1 MAAASG
7 GDRPPE
13 EDRSPLRSLRERAGA
28 ASSGMRAEPRPLDEI
43 LPERGDAVR
52 ARDMQATWHAFCLE
66 RYDMVRGAL
75 GSGRTPPEIAYQLG
89 ELVHTYFRP
98 RGITLTSH
106 ELRRLVAELLEPSNL
121 TPPPS
126 AAPPTPAPPVEEPPP
141 SAESPAEPPA
151 DVPPSVAEATPEA
164 PTPEPQPEPEREPP
178 TPPPVR
184 LVEPTTPPS
193 PTGARPNGADTG
205 PDSGLVT
212 FPETP
217 APEATAWSGDEPPP
231 AEPPASTV
239 SDQAFESPSSPL
251 VAVADREVLGVER
264 LLSRALELAKPRL
277 AMPSGGRVGR
287 DEALRA
293 IDAAMDEVIRSERLP
308 ALSPDIRQ
316 HLVLVALSEIS
327 GLGLVDRLWSD
338 HTVRAVFING
348 PKAVF
353 VERETGGLTPASEV
367 FRDQEH
373 LLELVNRLA
382 EKPANA
388 VADFQLRDGASGTVI
403 FPPAAPEG
411 PVLTLRRAEPG
422 TATFAR
428 LIASEMLD
436 QRTASLLRV
445 ASRAR
450 LNILVLGP
458 AGAGKT
464 AMLAAIGRDL
474 EASLRLITVARHRQF
489 RWPAAAKVELVV
501 SRETPY
507 PVLLGAAERLRPDIL
522 MLDALQRSET
532 EALGILAS
540 RNPRGIVAACEPGVA
555 AADFTRAADL
565 LVRIGRSR
573 DGIYRAVSMED
584 ATGQAVFVHE
594 DGRFQC
600 RTRHPAFAEK
610 VQAAGFAEH
619 LGTLLR

>member
-1 MAAASG
+1 
-7 GDRPPE
+7 
-13 EDRSPLRSLRERAGA
+13 
-28 ASSGMRAEPRPLDEI
+28 MRAEPRPLDEI

-126 AAPPTPAPPVEEPPP
+126 VPTPATPVEEPP
-141 SAESPAEPPA
+141 SAAEPPA
-151 DVPPSVAEATPEA
+151 QPADELPPVAETTQEA
-164 PTPEPQPEPEREPP
+164 PEPQPEPEKEPP
-178 TPPPVR
+178 PPPPVR

-193 PTGARPNGADTG
+193 PPRPNGADTG

-212 FPETP
+212 FTETP
-217 APEATAWSGDEPPP
+217 APEATAWSDDAPPP
-231 AEPPASTV
+231 VEPPASTV
-239 SDQAFESPSSPL
+239 SDQAFESPVSPL
-251 VAVADREVLGVER
+251 VAVADREALGVER
-264 LLSRALELAKPRL
+264 LLSRTLELAKPRL

-489 RWPAAAKVELVV
+489 RWPAATKVELVV
-501 SRETPY
+501 SQETPY

-540 RNPRGIVAACEPGVA
+540 RNPRGIVAACEPGIA

>member
-1 MAAASG
+1 
-7 GDRPPE
+7 
-13 EDRSPLRSLRERAGA
+13 
-28 ASSGMRAEPRPLDEI
+28 
-43 LPERGDAVR
+43 
-52 ARDMQATWHAFCLE
+52 
-66 RYDMVRGAL
+66 
-75 GSGRTPPEIAYQLG
+75 
-89 ELVHTYFRP
+89 
-98 RGITLTSH
+98 
-106 ELRRLVAELLEPSNL
+106 
-121 TPPPS
+121 
-126 AAPPTPAPPVEEPPP
+126 
-141 SAESPAEPPA
+141 
-151 DVPPSVAEATPEA
+151 
-164 PTPEPQPEPEREPP
+164 
-178 TPPPVR
+178 
-184 LVEPTTPPS
+184 
-193 PTGARPNGADTG
+193 
-205 PDSGLVT
+205 
-212 FPETP
+212 
-217 APEATAWSGDEPPP
+217 
-231 AEPPASTV
+231 
-239 SDQAFESPSSPL
+239 
-251 VAVADREVLGVER
+251 
-264 LLSRALELAKPRL
+264 
-277 AMPSGGRVGR
+277 
-287 DEALRA
+287 
-293 IDAAMDEVIRSERLP
+293 
-308 ALSPDIRQ
+308 
-316 HLVLVALSEIS
+316 
-327 GLGLVDRLWSD
+327 
-338 HTVRAVFING
+338 
-348 PKAVF
+348 
-353 VERETGGLTPASEV
+353 
-367 FRDQEH
+367 
-373 LLELVNRLA
+373 
-382 EKPANA
+382 
-388 VADFQLRDGASGTVI
+388 DFQLRDGASGTVI

-411 PVLTLRRAEPG
+411 PILTLRRAEPG

-489 RWPAAAKVELVV
+489 RWPAATKVELVV
-501 SRETPY
+501 SQETPY

-540 RNPRGIVAACEPGVA
+540 RNPRGIVAACEPGIA